1 MPAAQGTVGRKVI
14 LKISGTP
21 VAGVREKSV
30 AINGE
35 AIDVSADDSS
45 GWRELLA
52 DPAEQQVDI
61 SVSGVAKANVMKV
74 AAFASGAR
82 IKALTLEY
90 PDGGII
96 SGDFYLVTYSE
107 TNHKDAVTFEVAAIQ
122 RPCCLYA
129 RPVKPGYLTENL
141 AAFRRP

>member
-1 MPAAQGTVGRKVI
+1 MEIFIMPAGQGTVGRKVI
-14 LKISGTP
+14 LKISGAP

-52 DPAEQQVDI
+52 DPSEQQVDI
-61 SVSGVAKANVMKV
+61 SVSGVAKANVLKV

-96 SGDFYLVTYSE
+96 IGDFYLATYSE
-107 TNHKDAVTFEVAAIQ
+107 TNPYKDAVTFEASLQ
-122 RPCCLYA
+122 SSG
-129 RPVKPGYLTENL
+129 PVTYTPG
-141 AAFRRP
+141 P